1 MAVFEEA
8 QVTQYPVSLQR
19 AHEIRSS
26 LCFIRQPVNERF
38 VVGLDDFPF
47 HFFRDREQRPKR
59 AGEVAEFFVLPV
71 EEALEDFHGQGLAGG
86 EDGAQGGAHVFAE
99 FLQIGKLALKP
110 LAEDA
115 AEALRELVR
124 AVEREVTVLDIV
136 AEAFGV
142 EEHAFALF
150 QDLADEAV
158 GVRRRFAMARQV
170 GTGLELRGELV
181 AEVFAEV
188 GAVGLGAGVEH
199 EGVQPLQRGL
209 DGAFRAAGDDEAEPV
224 GQARGVA
231 GEHFHERIAPGLARF
246 VEGVDDDE
254 QPLASAADDGL
265 ERVGEEVVEEFRRVF
280 AVEFGDFRQGEQ
292 EFSIVGQAGGELEG
306 EAADDSPGVAVV
318 GLVPLDELGGDD
330 FVAPEVGEVRG
341 EGALADAGVA
351 GDPEESGGGG
361 GKVEG

>member
-1 MAVFEEA
+1 MPLSF
-8 QVTQYPVSLQR
+8 
-19 AHEIRSS
+19 AHEIHPS
-26 LCFIRQPVNERF
+26 LRFVCQPVSERF
-38 VVGLDDFPF
+38 VVGLDDFAVRLL
-47 HFFRDREQRPKR
+47 RDRKQRAKR
-59 AGEVAEFFVLPV
+59 SGEVAEFFVLPV
-71 EEALEDFHGQGLAGG
+71 EEALEDFHGERFAGG
-86 EDGAQGGAHVFAE
+86 EDGAEGGADIFSE
-99 FLQIGKLALKP
+99 FFQVGELALEP

-115 AEALRELVR
+115 AEALRELFR
-124 AVEREVTVLDIV
+124 AVEREVAKLDVV
-136 AEAFGV
+136 AESFGV
-142 EEHAFALF
+142 EEDAFALF
-150 QDLADEAV
+150 QDFADEPV
-158 GVRRRFAMARQV
+158 GVGML
-170 GTGLELRGELV
+170 LELRSELV
-181 AEVFAEV
+181 AEEVAEV
-188 GAVGLGAGVEH
+188 GAVGLGAGVED
-199 EGVQPLQRGL
+199 ERVQPLQRGL

-306 EAADDSPGVAVV
+306 EAADDAPGVAVV

-330 FVAPEVGEVRG
+330 FVASEVGEVRG